1 MNRIGLLAL
10 IASLWLATALA
21 EPAGS
26 FPRPPG
32 LEPDIQFWIRTYTE
46 VGTNGG
52 FIHDDRHLDVIYE
65 SVRFPEGSSSRT
77 QRRQVKE
84 AKKRYKKILLTL
96 ARGKREG
103 LSEEQS
109 RVLALWFQ
117 LGQSDKFR
125 AGLIRSGAWE
135 PYIRETLS
143 EMGLPVELVA
153 LPHVES
159 SYNSK
164 ARSHIGATGLWQFT
178 RSTGRRYLRI
188 DSSVDERMDPYTS
201 TVAAARLLSHNRSV
215 TGSWPLAIT
224 AYNHGAAG
232 LRRAARR
239 LGTRTSM
246 SPFWPPW
253 KSISMPRSTSVSW
266 SARGRPRPT
275 S

>member
-46 VGTNGG
+46 VGSNGG
-52 FIHDDRHLDVIYE
+52 FIHDGRHLDVIYE

-109 RVLALWFQ
+109 RVLAL
-117 LGQSDKFR
+117 G
-125 AGLIRSGAWE
+125 
-135 PYIRETLS
+135 P
-143 EMGLPVELVA
+143 
-153 LPHVES
+153 
-159 SYNSK
+159 
-164 ARSHIGATGLWQFT
+164 
-178 RSTGRRYLRI
+178 
-188 DSSVDERMDPYTS
+188 
-201 TVAAARLLSHNRSV
+201 
-215 TGSWPLAIT
+215 
-224 AYNHGAAG
+224 
-232 LRRAARR
+232 
-239 LGTRTSM
+239 RTSATRRSRM
-246 SPFWPPW
+246 PPTGCG
-253 KSISMPRSTSVSW
+253 SSLGSRTSF
-266 SARGRPRPT
+266 ARD
-275 S
+275 